1 MILCMSKQT
10 PLGTL
15 GDRLKHARQLRGLSQ
30 AELAIKVGCSQ
41 GAIGNIERN
50 LRDGRGETLIQIAE
64 ALRVRYRW
72 LKDNDAPM
80 EEAMAAQE
88 RVDGYGA
95 ATARQ
100 VPLLGQARA
109 ATWGQ
114 AGDGGAGSLPKVWAH
129 QGDPGARAFAFQ
141 VGDASMHWS
150 GTPTFPEGT
159 VLIVS
164 PERAPQA
171 GDFVLARPTPKARS
185 VTFKRL
191 VFDGASWYLSP
202 LNPHYKPTA
211 LKQPAEQLVG
221 VVVEYWLGGKL

>member
-1 MILCMSKQT
+1 MSKHSS
-10 PLGTL
+10 LGTL
-15 GDRLKHARQLRGLSQ
+15 GDRLRHARQLRGLSQ

-50 LRDGRGETLIQIAE
+50 LRDGRGETVIQIAE

-72 LKDNDAPM
+72 LKDNETPM
-80 EEAMAAQE
+80 EDAAAAQE
-88 RVDGYGA
+88 PVAGYA
-95 ATARQ
+95 PSPARQ

-114 AGDGGAGSLPKVWAH
+114 SGDWSAGSVPKVWAY
-129 QGDPGARAFAFQ
+129 QGDPGTHAFAFR
-141 VGDASMHWS
+141 VSDESMHWS

-159 VLIVS
+159 LLIVS
-164 PERAPQA
+164 PDRQPQP

-191 VFDGASWYLSP
+191 TFDGASWYLSA
-202 LNPHYKPTA
+202 LNPHYKPMV
-211 LKQPAEQLVG
+211 LKQPTEQVIG

>member
-1 MILCMSKQT
+1 MSKHSS
-10 PLGTL
+10 LGTL
-15 GDRLKHARQLRGLSQ
+15 GDRLRHARQLRGLSQ

-50 LRDGRGETLIQIAE
+50 LRDGRGETVIQIAE

-72 LKDNDAPM
+72 LKENESPM
-80 EEAMAAQE
+80 E
-88 RVDGYGA
+88 DGAVAHEPEGGYA
-95 ATARQ
+95 SSPARQ

-114 AGDGGAGSLPKVWAH
+114 SGDWSVGSAPKVWAH
-129 QGDPGARAFAFQ
+129 QGDPGTHAFAFR
-141 VGDASMHWS
+141 VSDESMHWS
-150 GTPTFPEGT
+150 GAPTFPEGT
-159 VLIVS
+159 LLIVS
-164 PERAPQA
+164 PDRQPQP

-191 VFDGASWYLSP
+191 TFDGASWYLSA
-202 LNPHYKPTA
+202 LNPHYKPMA
-211 LKQPAEQLVG
+211 LKQPTEQVIG

>member
-1 MILCMSKQT
+1 MSKHL

-15 GDRLKHARQLRGLSQ
+15 GDRLRHARQLRGLSQ

-50 LRDGRGETLIQIAE
+50 LRDGRGETVIQIAE

-72 LKDNDAPM
+72 LKDNEAPM
-80 EEAMAAQE
+80 E
-88 RVDGYGA
+88 DGAPAHEPVGGYA
-95 ATARQ
+95 VSPTRQ

-114 AGDGGAGSLPKVWAH
+114 SGDWGAGAAPKVWAR
-129 QGDPGARAFAFQ
+129 QGDPGAHAFAFQ
-141 VGDASMHWS
+141 VGDESMHWS

-159 VLIVS
+159 LLIVS
-164 PERAPQA
+164 PDRTPQA

-191 VFDGASWYLSP
+191 VFDGASWYLSA
-202 LNPHYKPTA
+202 LNPHYKPIA
-211 LKQPAEQLVG
+211 LKQPAEQVVG
-221 VVVEYWLGGKL
+221 VVVEYWMGGKL